1 MNSFMTYLG
10 IAYGLAL
17 VALGVFGYFKSGAV
31 SVTALIPAFL
41 GTPITVLALLSLNP
55 KFLKIGMH
63 IIVVIALL
71 GFIATAKDTLGL
83 ISGKEIENQLAAY
96 SKAITCIM
104 SFAFIVFSIVS
115 FIKTRRANKIDP
127 S

>member
-1 MNSFMTYLG
+1 MTYLG

-41 GTPITVLALLSLNP
+41 GTPVTVLALLSLNP

-71 GFIATAKDTLGL
+71 GFIATACLLYTSPSPRDATL
-83 ISGKEIENQLAAY
+83 SR
-96 SKAITCIM
+96 M
-104 SFAFIVFSIVS
+104 
-115 FIKTRRANKIDP
+115 P
-127 S
+127 SSA